1 MRLTCLSLQPLHLRA
16 RTGRACTAPAVRL
29 PLPRTQLF
37 KSKTRCSA
45 ADMASASIG
54 TRLGTRIETGSRHN
68 LQCRLDKARFVHGLS
83 YSTPAVAGPAGS
95 AGSPA
100 ISAKFSNADEELR
113 RNKVLYMMHK
123 DELVVCTS
131 HNLLGHGTFQKRNL
145 PYPHVIT
152 TYAGLAE
159 KTIDYFVELCT
170 KDAGDYWTTV
180 RDDAKNP
187 MGANVKLETPDF
199 RAMGYSMGVA
209 YAHPHSGDT
218 IGTVQ
223 IGGLITVQNGA
234 YEMHTGDLVQWYV
247 QGKEEQHFEK
257 DTGRRDNNTHSQP
270 KLDNREQHYMRNSGF
285 RTDNNKLCGKDQ
297 RLSSEAV

>member
-1 MRLTCLSLQPLHLRA
+1 
-16 RTGRACTAPAVRL
+16 
-29 PLPRTQLF
+29 
-37 KSKTRCSA
+37 
-45 ADMASASIG
+45 MASASIG

-83 YSTPAVAGPAGS
+83 YRDSAAGAAGV
-95 AGSPA
+95 P
-100 ISAKFSNADEELR
+100 KCTNADEELR
-113 RNKVLYMMHK
+113 RNKVKYMMHK

-131 HNLLGHGTFQKRNL
+131 HNLLGAGTFQKRSL

-152 TYAGLAE
+152 TYAGLADA
-159 KTIDYFVELCT
+159 TIDYFVELCT
-170 KDAGDYWTTV
+170 LDATDYWTRIHT
-180 RDDAKNP
+180 DATTSTGVEMK
-187 MGANVKLETPDF
+187 KETPDL

-247 QGKEEQHFEK
+247 QDKEELHFNA
-257 DTGRRDNNTHSQP
+257 DTGKRENPPPPQ
-270 KLDNREQHYMRNSGF
+270 KLVMDNRQQHYMRNSGF
-285 RTDNNKLCGKDQ
+285 QTPNNRQCGKDSVFLPKPYHPDGASYMDKL
-297 RLSSEAV
+297 RVFAKCVSSAGKFEKVDILICTQSL

>member
-1 MRLTCLSLQPLHLRA
+1 
-16 RTGRACTAPAVRL
+16 
-29 PLPRTQLF
+29 
-37 KSKTRCSA
+37 
-45 ADMASASIG
+45 MASASIG

-83 YSTPAVAGPAGS
+83 YRDSAAGAAGAAPA
-95 AGSPA
+95 
-100 ISAKFSNADEELR
+100 AKCTNADEELR
-113 RNKVLYMMHK
+113 RNKVKYMMHK

-131 HNLLGHGTFQKRNL
+131 HNLLGAGTFQKRSL

-152 TYAGLAE
+152 TYAGLADA
-159 KTIDYFVELCT
+159 TIDYFVDLC
-170 KDAGDYWTTV
+170 KLDAAAYWARIKSDATTPTGDEM
-180 RDDAKNP
+180 K
-187 MGANVKLETPDF
+187 KETPDL

-247 QGKEEQHFEK
+247 QDKEEQHFNA
-257 DTGRRDNNTHSQP
+257 DTGKRANASSQNVVM
-270 KLDNREQHYMRNSGF
+270 DNRQQHYMRNSGF
-285 RTDNNKLCGKDQ
+285 QTPNNRQCGKDSVFLPKPYHPDGASYMDKL
-297 RLSSEAV
+297 RVFAKCVSSAGKFEKVDILICTQSL

>member
-1 MRLTCLSLQPLHLRA
+1 
-16 RTGRACTAPAVRL
+16 
-29 PLPRTQLF
+29 
-37 KSKTRCSA
+37 
-45 ADMASASIG
+45 MASASIG

-83 YSTPAVAGPAGS
+83 YRDSAAGVAS
-95 AGSPA
+95 V
-100 ISAKFSNADEELR
+100 AKCTNADEELR
-113 RNKVLYMMHK
+113 RNKVKYMMHK

-131 HNLLGHGTFQKRNL
+131 HNLLGAGTFQKRSL

-152 TYAGLAE
+152 TYAGLADA
-159 KTIDYFVELCT
+159 TIDYFVELCT
-170 KDAGDYWTTV
+170 LDATDYWTRIHT
-180 RDDAKNP
+180 DATTSTGVEMK
-187 MGANVKLETPDF
+187 KETPDL

-247 QGKEEQHFEK
+247 QDKEEKYFDA
-257 DTGRRDNNTHSQP
+257 DTGKRENPPPPQ
-270 KLDNREQHYMRNSGF
+270 KLVMDNRQQHYMRNSGF
-285 RTDNNKLCGKDQ
+285 QTPNNRQCGKDSVFLPKPYHPDGASYMDKL
-297 RLSSEAV
+297 RVFAKCVSSAGKFEKVDILICTQSL

>member
-1 MRLTCLSLQPLHLRA
+1 
-16 RTGRACTAPAVRL
+16 
-29 PLPRTQLF
+29 
-37 KSKTRCSA
+37 
-45 ADMASASIG
+45 MASASIG

-83 YSTPAVAGPAGS
+83 YRDSAAGVAS
-95 AGSPA
+95 V
-100 ISAKFSNADEELR
+100 AKCTNADEELR
-113 RNKVLYMMHK
+113 RNKVKYMMHK

-131 HNLLGHGTFQKRNL
+131 HNLLGAGTFQKRSL

-152 TYAGLAE
+152 TYAGLADA
-159 KTIDYFVELCT
+159 TIDYFVELCT
-170 KDAGDYWTTV
+170 LDATDYWTRIHT
-180 RDDAKNP
+180 DATTSTGVEMK
-187 MGANVKLETPDF
+187 KETPDL

-247 QGKEEQHFEK
+247 QDKEELHFNA
-257 DTGRRDNNTHSQP
+257 DTGKRENPPPPQ
-270 KLDNREQHYMRNSGF
+270 KLVMDNRQQHYMRNSGF
-285 RTDNNKLCGKDQ
+285 QTPNNRQCGKDSVFLPKPYHPDGASYMDKL
-297 RLSSEAV
+297 RVFAKCVSSAGKFEKVDILICTQSL